1 MNLFTG
7 WLAEMHGCETY
18 GIRPEHVAMSM
29 TDREWPGTLRHVEHL
44 GSDTIA
50 YVDGDGLGTVTVRA
64 PGEIKISAGERIFL
78 TPQKSEEHRFRNG
91 RRI

>member
-1 MNLFTG
+1 
-7 WLAEMHGCETY
+7 
-18 GIRPEHVAMSM
+18 MST
-29 TDREWPGTLRHVEHL
+29 TDGEWPGTLWHVEHL

-50 YVDGDGLGTVTVRA
+50 YVDGDDLRPVTVRA
-64 PGEIKISAGERIFL
+64 PGEINVSAGERIFL